1 MNESVDT
8 DGLDFE
14 IILTHCADG
23 MVVTNREGC
32 ILYVNHVAASLLG
45 AQRDELI
52 GTTFPGPLQPGET
65 RDVDMPGGKG
75 SLLVAEMRT
84 ADVTVE
90 GETLHLLSLRDVTR
104 RREREDDLVASSNE
118 AGPYHDE
125 NRDLRPELMQRLER
139 ELSRSVSMVTA
150 GMGREIGT
158 PFAYIA
164 SNLGVLKQYA
174 QRLTQFTEL
183 QDEFI
188 TTIDTSVPLD
198 ELSEQRRS
206 LKIDHILKDM
216 PSLLSESIEGAEKIT
231 DIIRAL
237 DSFSQQEGG
246 EYRLGDING
255 ALEDAIV
262 AVSYDMGWTPMVSKE
277 FGHVPP
283 LLCDVERI
291 KQACMNILVNAVE
304 AAGEAGEI
312 RLKTCSSEDH
322 LYIAVTDT
330 GPGIE
335 AGILERIFDP
345 FFTTKEGDRAT
356 GLGLT
361 VARRV
366 VERHRG
372 EITIT
377 STPGS
382 GTTCTIRMPFH

>member
-1 MNESVDT
+1 
-8 DGLDFE
+8 
-14 IILTHCADG
+14 
-23 MVVTNREGC
+23 
-32 ILYVNHVAASLLG
+32 
-45 AQRDELI
+45 
-52 GTTFPGPLQPGET
+52 
-65 RDVDMPGGKG
+65 
-75 SLLVAEMRT
+75 
-84 ADVTVE
+84 
-90 GETLHLLSLRDVTR
+90 
-104 RREREDDLVASSNE
+104 
-118 AGPYHDE
+118 
-125 NRDLRPELMQRLER
+125 
-139 ELSRSVSMVTA
+139 
-150 GMGREIGT
+150 MGREIGT

-216 PSLLSESIEGAEKIT
+216 PSLLSESIECAEKIT